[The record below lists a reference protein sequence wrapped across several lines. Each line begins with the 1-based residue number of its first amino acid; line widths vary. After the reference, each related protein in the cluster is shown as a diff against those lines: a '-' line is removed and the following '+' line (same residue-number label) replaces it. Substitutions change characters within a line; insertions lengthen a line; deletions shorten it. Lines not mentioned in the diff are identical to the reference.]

1 MKFNKA
7 TGSQRQSYIEE
18 LKQTKNME
26 EFMLI
31 LCSNFDM
38 ANANPGSITKSILAS
53 QMINTV
59 MPMINPEI
67 K

>member
-7 TGSQRQSYIEE
+7 TGSQRQYYIEE

-31 LCSNFDM
+31 LCTRFDM
-38 ANANPGSITKSILAS
+38 KNANPGTITKSILAS

>member
-1 MKFNKA
+1 MKFHKLSG
-7 TGSQRQSYIEE
+7 TQRQAYIDE

-26 EFMLI
+26 EFMII
-31 LCSNFDM
+31 LCTRFDM
-38 ANANPGSITKSILAS
+38 RNANPGTITKSILAS

>member
-1 MKFNKA
+1 MKFTKLSGA
-7 TGSQRQSYIEE
+7 QRQAYIDE

-26 EFMLI
+26 EFMII
-31 LCSNFDM
+31 LCTRFDM
-38 ANANPGSITKSILAS
+38 KNANPGTITKSILAS

>member
-1 MKFNKA
+1 MKFHKLSGA
-7 TGSQRQSYIEE
+7 QRQAYIDE

-26 EFMLI
+26 EFMII
-31 LCSNFDM
+31 LCTRFDM
-38 ANANPGSITKSILAS
+38 KNANPGTITKSILAS

>member
-1 MKFNKA
+1 MKFTKLSGA
-7 TGSQRQSYIEE
+7 QRQTYIDE

-26 EFMLI
+26 EFMII
-31 LCSNFDM
+31 LCTRFDM
-38 ANANPGSITKSILAS
+38 KNANPGTITKSILAS